1 MTIPNSYYEWGLNV
15 APLFLRGAGC
25 CSCSVAQSRPTLCDP
40 RLPCPSLSPRV
51 CSNSCPLSWWCYPS
65 IFSSYPQSFPAPGSF
80 PMSLFFTSFG
90 QSIGAS
96 ASASVL
102 LVNIP
107 GWFPL
112 GLTGIW
118 SPCCPRDSQESSPAP
133 QFERISSSVL
143 SLLYGPNLTSVQ
155 VGSPHYTMDLAVYI
169 TFHST
174 LCGSCCVWKENGPT
188 VVEVRISGLLLHQL
202 VHPHLPVSWPPWVLH
217 LRCLHLLHAGA
228 NSSEDL
234 LWETADSFS
243 DSSFSP
249 GWGRGVGLSLY
260 TL

>member
-1 MTIPNSYYEWGLNV
+1 MSNSLQHHGLQHASSPV
-15 APLFLRGAGC
+15 LHCLLEFPQTHVHWISDAIQPSHLLFL
-25 CSCSVAQSRPTLCDP
+25 L
-40 RLPCPSLSPRV
+40 
-51 CSNSCPLSWWCYPS
+51 
-65 IFSSYPQSFPAPGSF
+65 FSSYPQSFPAPGSF

-102 LVNIP
+102 LVNVP

-155 VGSPHYTMDLAVYI
+155 AGSPHYTMDFAIYI

-174 LCGSCCVWKENGPT
+174 LCGSCCVWKENGST
-188 VVEVRISGLLLHQL
+188 VVEVRISGLLLHLL

-217 LRCLHLLHAGA
+217 LRCLHLLHVGA
-228 NSSEDL
+228 TSSEDL
-234 LWETADSFS
+234 LWETADSFK
-243 DSSFSP
+243 DSSFCPS
-249 GWGRGVGLSLY
+249 WGRGVGLSLY